1 MNRVYLTVIAV
12 LIALLALL
20 GWQLDSAKTEKAAL
34 TEQNK
39 TLVEAQN
46 RAIER
51 EKSDRKVLVARQ
63 AKIASQARKLAEA
76 QQALSKAL
84 QRNKDWS
91 DTDVP
96 DEVQK
101 ALGGPSGGPVAR
113 L

>member
-20 GWQLDSAKTEKAAL
+20 GWQLDVAKADKAAL

-39 TLVEAQN
+39 TLMEAHN
-46 RAIER
+46 RAVER
-51 EKSDRKVLVARQ
+51 EKLDRKVLVARQ
-63 AKIASQARKLAEA
+63 AKIASQALKLSEA
-76 QQALSKAL
+76 QQALSEAL
-84 QRNKDWS
+84 QRNKEWNDA
-91 DTDVP
+91 DVP

-101 ALGGPSGGPVAR
+101 ALGGPSGGPAAS

>member
-1 MNRVYLTVIAV
+1 MNKVWITVVAV
-12 LIALLALL
+12 LLALLALV
-20 GWQLDSAKTEKAAL
+20 GWRLDTLTSEKAAL

-39 TLVEAQN
+39 SLTEASK
-46 RAIER
+46 RAVER

-63 AKIASQARKLAEA
+63 AKIASKQRELEQAREA
-76 QQALSKAL
+76 LQNAL

-101 ALGGPSGGPVAR
+101 ALGGPSDGLPAR